1 MFWVRWERRS
11 ASFRFAANTANLSAT
26 LPSATNRSRAES
38 IEGDAIAQLIDELP
52 AIAVLGPYTEQ
63 GIEIRNAAELRV
75 KESDRIAVL
84 AENLRRMGAQVEER
98 PDGLRV
104 AGRSAGRLHGAEIE
118 PHGDHRMA
126 MAFAVAALGAEGETV
141 IRDAECAAVSY
152 PEFFSTLERLVER

>member
-1 MFWVRWERRS
+1 LASMGVQISLVSVR
-11 ASFRFAANTANLSAT
+11 TANGELVGDIAV
-26 LPSATNRSRAES
+26 RQES
-38 IEGDAIAQLIDELP
+38 LQGGVMEGDVIAQLIDELP

-63 GIEIRNAAELRV
+63 GIEIRNAAELRL
-75 KESDRIAVL
+75 KESDRISAL

-98 PDGLRV
+98 ADGLRV

-126 MAFAVAALGAEGETV
+126 MAFAVAALGAEGDTV

-152 PEFFSTLERLVER
+152 PDFFTTLDRLVER

>member
-1 MFWVRWERRS
+1 MGAPVSLISVRVAHGELVGDVAVRHEP
-11 ASFRFAANTANLSAT
+11 LKGGV
-26 LPSATNRSRAES
+26 

-75 KESDRIAVL
+75 KESDRISAL

-118 PHGDHRMA
+118 PRGDHRMA
-126 MAFAVAALGAEGETV
+126 MAFAVAALGAEGDTV
-141 IRDAECAAVSY
+141 IRDAECAAVSF
-152 PEFFSTLERLVER
+152 PEFFPTLERLVER

>member
-1 MFWVRWERRS
+1 MRCSDR
-11 ASFRFAANTANLSAT
+11 
-26 LPSATNRSRAES
+26 
-38 IEGDAIAQLIDELP
+38 I
-52 AIAVLGPYTEQ
+52 TEE

-84 AENLRRMGAQVEER
+84 AENLRRMGAKVEER

-141 IRDAECAAVSY
+141 IRDAECAAVSF
-152 PEFFSTLERLVER
+152 PDFFSTLERLVER

>member
-1 MFWVRWERRS
+1 M
-11 ASFRFAANTANLSAT
+11 
-26 LPSATNRSRAES
+26 
-38 IEGDAIAQLIDELP
+38 IAQLIDELP

-84 AENLRRMGAQVEER
+84 VENLRRMGAQVEEL

-126 MAFAVAALGAEGETV
+126 MAFAVAALGAEGETT
-141 IRDAECAAVSY
+141 IRDAECAGVSY
-152 PEFFSTLERLVER
+152 PQFFSTLDRLVER